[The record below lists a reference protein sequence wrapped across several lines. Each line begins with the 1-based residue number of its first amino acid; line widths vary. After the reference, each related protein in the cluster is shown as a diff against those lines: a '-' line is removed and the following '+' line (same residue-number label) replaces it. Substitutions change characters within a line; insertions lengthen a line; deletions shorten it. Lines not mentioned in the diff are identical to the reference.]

1 MPLCVVPRRE
11 RSLKKQRSVVQQNE
25 RNRNHGRAVV
35 HSPTTNAVDKTAS
48 GP

>member
-1 MPLCVVPRRE
+1 MPLCVVPQRE
-11 RSLKKQRSVVQQNE
+11 RSLKNQRSFEQQNK

-35 HSPTTNAVDKTAS
+35 QGPTTNAVDKIAS